1 MIDFSQIFGSII
13 FLGAFFI
20 TAMLANIA
28 EDRKAKRLER
38 QHKAIQ
44 QAKLRKQ
51 AEIEQLNKRIAQNQ
65 AISSNFNR

>member
-28 EDRKAKRLER
+28 EDRKAKRREQ

-51 AEIEQLNKRIAQNQ
+51 AEIELLNKRIAQNQ

>member
-1 MIDFSQIFGSII
+1 MINFSQIFGDII
-13 FLGAFFI
+13 FLSSFFI

-28 EDRKAKRLER
+28 EERKAKRREL